1 MKKGYY
7 HLDDFLLMKML
18 GCKKDHNVF
27 SEEERYQAYRMFLKL
42 TGEMVNELQQRKQFR
57 SGLE

>member
-42 TGEMVNELQQRKQFR
+42 TGENGKRIAATQTIQ
-57 SGLE
+57 

>member
-27 SEEERYQAYRMFLKL
+27 SEEERY
-42 TGEMVNELQQRKQFR
+42 
-57 SGLE
+57 